1 MRTAREILNIR
12 LSGTTIDNDV
22 KALALEE
29 AERVILNYC
38 GIQSVPYELNFVWAN
53 MAHDVIVGR
62 YMASETAINGV
73 LPSEVKS
80 IRAGDMTVERG
91 EALTAHRINLDDLT
105 AAYKGDLD
113 KFRRITWGHN
123 FETFGGCTGLL

>member
-12 LSGTTIDNDV
+12 LSDETIDEGV
-22 KALALEE
+22 KTLALEE

-38 GIQSVPYELNFVWAN
+38 GLTSVPYELNFVWAN
-53 MAHDVIVGR
+53 MAHDIFEGR
-62 YMASETAINGV
+62 YKSATAINGI

-91 EALTAHRINLDDLT
+91 AELTAHRINLDDMT
-105 AAYKGDLD
+105 AAYKTDLD
-113 KFRRITWGHN
+113 KFRRITWGVK
-123 FETFGGCTGLL
+123 FETFGGMGGLL